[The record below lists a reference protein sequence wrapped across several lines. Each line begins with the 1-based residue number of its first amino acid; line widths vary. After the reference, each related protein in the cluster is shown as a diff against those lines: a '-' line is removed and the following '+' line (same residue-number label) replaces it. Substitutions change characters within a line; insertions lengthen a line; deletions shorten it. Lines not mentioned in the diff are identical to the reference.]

1 MPKFIAWRGRR
12 WLRDDPKVVFL
23 DSDYTGS
30 ETFAPDVSGRLSK
43 GSTVTH
49 VSLQLAFQSGFEKV
63 ILIGVDH
70 SFTAQSAPNQTVVSA
85 GDDAD
90 HWSPGYFGRGFHW
103 QLPDQEASERGWG
116 HGEGSVRAGGPPLAR
131 CDGRRQAGG
140 LAESRLSFSVR
151 NAASLSP
158 SCL

>member
-1 MPKFIAWRGRR
+1 LNMPKFIAWRGRR
-12 WLRDDPKVVFL
+12 RLRDDPKVVFL

-49 VSLQLAFQSGFEKV
+49 VSLQLAFQRGFEKV

-90 HWSPGYFGRGFHW
+90 HWSPGYFGRGFRW
-103 QLPDQEASERGWG
+103 QLPDLEASERGYG
-116 HGEGSVRAGGPPLAR
+116 MARAVYEQA
-131 CDGRRQAGG
+131 GRRLLDATVGG
-140 LAESRLSFSVR
+140 KLAVLPKVDYRSVFATPR
-151 NAASLSP
+151 A
-158 SCL
+158 